1 MGRENTRQESDY
13 FKTIASQTFWGLFP
27 ALVAAN
33 LIPTLS
39 GIINGLLVGNAFS
52 PVSMAAVSFAAP
64 INRII
69 RSIAVMLSG
78 GAGISY
84 GRYLGRG
91 QSENLHKVYTSNLS
105 AVAAVGLVLTIIGE
119 IYTVPIVRLAGAS
132 GESFSETAAYLRGL
146 SIGIIPMMIIPSLV
160 TFLNLGNEAKYGML
174 SSLVLAA
181 CNLIFGLLN
190 VHIFHLGMF
199 GMGLS
204 SSLAQYGTAVFL
216 LVRFVKR
223 PELGHFVKVS
233 NIAEEIGS
241 MVILGAPAGAVEI
254 ASAVR
259 NMVINSVTLATG
271 GTLAVAG
278 FGVMCSSGGFFC
290 AVIPALV
297 SATATMASICVGEED
312 RASLFGLARYLLRI
326 GAIIFI
332 GTASIYFAAAPLL
345 AGLFGVSAEG
355 MVFAVNAIRLYAF
368 EFVTSWFVHVTMG
381 IYQSLGRSALASVM
395 NVLQNFVYALAVIC
409 ISAAILPEGMKV
421 YGAWSSF
428 AVSSLLAAVTLLI
441 IAWIKSGHFPYRVE
455 YLLWLDHNFGVK
467 SEDRMTITVRNI
479 DEVVKVSERVQ
490 NFCILR
496 GIDRKRSMQVAICLE
511 EMAGN
516 IVSIGFPKCKG
527 KRDLVVDI
535 YVAVKDDEVFIRI
548 KDNATEYDSFRK
560 LDMYRKQDGDS
571 VKNFGIH
578 VIAKLAKDM
587 KYQTTLGM
595 NVLTMT
601 I

>member
-1 MGRENTRQESDY
+1 MNRAGAIQKSEYSR
-13 FKTIASQTFWGLFP
+13 TIVSQTFWGLFP

-52 PVSMAAVSFAAP
+52 PVSMAAVSFANP
-64 INRII
+64 VNRII
-69 RSIAVMLSG
+69 RSIAAMFSS

-91 QSENLHKVYTSNLS
+91 QSENLHKVYTLELS
-105 AVAAVGLVLTIIGE
+105 TLATIGLALTIIGE
-119 IYTVPIVRLAGAS
+119 IFTVQIVQLAGAS
-132 GESFSETAAYLRGL
+132 GESLSETVVYLRGL
-146 SIGIIPMMIIPSLV
+146 FIGIIPMMIIPSLV

-190 VHIFHLGMF
+190 VNVFRLGMF

-204 SSLAQYGTAVFL
+204 SSLAQYGVVAFL
-216 LVRFVKR
+216 LIRFVKR
-223 PELGHFVKVS
+223 PELGHFVKVAD
-233 NIAEEIGS
+233 IAEEIGS
-241 MVILGAPAGAVEI
+241 MVTLGAPSGVVDI
-254 ASAVR
+254 ASSVR
-259 NMVINSVTLATG
+259 NMIINSMTLSTG

-278 FGVMCSSGGFFC
+278 FGVMCSSSGFFC
-290 AVIPALV
+290 AVIPALT

-312 RASLFGLARYLLRI
+312 RAAVFGLARYLLRI

-332 GTASIYFAAAPLL
+332 GTAAVYFTAAPLL
-345 AGLFGVSAEG
+345 ARLFGVSAEG
-355 MVFAVNAIRLYAF
+355 MVFAVNAIRIYAF

-395 NVLQNFVYALAVIC
+395 NVLQNFVYALAVIY
-409 ISAAILPEGMKV
+409 ISAALLPEGMKV
-421 YGAWSSF
+421 YGVWSSF
-428 AVSSLLAAVTLLI
+428 AVGALLAVITLLI
-441 IAWIKSGHFPYRVE
+441 IAWVKSGHFPCRVE
-455 YLLWLDHNFGVK
+455 YILWLNRDFGV
-467 SEDRMTITVRNI
+467 EADDRMTITVRNI

-490 NFCILR
+490 NFCISR
-496 GIDRKRSMQVAICLE
+496 GIDRKRSMHVAICLE
-511 EMAGN
+511 EIAGN
-516 IVSIGFPKCKG
+516 IVSIGFPKCEG
-527 KRDLVVDI
+527 KKDLVADI
-535 YVAVKDDEVFIRI
+535 YVAVKDYKVFIRI
-548 KDNATEYDSFRK
+548 KDNATEYDPFRK
-560 LDMYRKQDGDS
+560 LDMYKEEDGDPI
-571 VKNFGIH
+571 KNFGIH

-595 NVLTMT
+595 NVLMMT